1 MAIAKKKKVAKKKVA
16 PKKKKIVKK
25 PVAVEAPKQIN
36 DSNSSG
42 MVLEDPRPA

>member
-1 MAIAKKKKVAKKKVA
+1 MAISKKKKAAKKKVA
-16 PKKKKIVKK
+16 PKKKKVAKK
-25 PVAVEAPKQIN
+25 PVAVEAPKQIR